1 MATFLELTDTPV
13 NYTGDAGKYLQVD
26 GSEGN
31 VILNVINLT
40 DLNDTNLPAPGTGQ
54 VLTWSAGSSK
64 WIAQDN
70 NPYSAGNGINFGGS
84 GQVINVVAGSSGGLT
99 SNTNGIYITDT
110 GVTAGTYGNATY
122 VPAVTVNSKGQ
133 ITSVTATE
141 ITLTAADSLTAD
153 YVEKV
158 SGTAGQITV
167 TGGTGNKST
176 ATLNL
181 VATGVTAGVYG
192 NTTHAPRITV
202 DTYGRI
208 SSVDAVELQG
218 SGSGGNASLGF
229 SNIHVT
235 GQTSIGAE
243 TLEDDLTI
251 SSGTGMSI
259 TTDANNDIISFGINP
274 TSAAQAMSILNL
286 SDVNAGSISNGQVL
300 VWNNSTSKFEPG
312 AGGGGGGAA
321 DQTLSASGNVIT
333 ISGSNDTVD
342 LTTMLGSVAAGATGA
357 TGPQGPAG
365 STGPQG
371 ATGPA
376 GAGTSGIGSATIS
389 GVDLILTLNDST
401 TVNAGNVKGPA
412 GPQGVAGPTGS
423 TGATGPAGAAGDVD
437 QTLSLNANILTISG
451 SASTVDLAKTQFLYA
466 NQNDFPNASTYH
478 GAIAHSHA
486 DGAMYFAHGGAWVK
500 LQSGTDADAQD
511 LTLSGNV
518 ISLTG
523 QSGNVDLTTALAG
536 SGGGA
541 TTLNGLT
548 DVSTSGVSSGQVLKY
563 NGTSWAPAAD
573 LNSGGGGGG
582 GATVQRF
589 KLNYLSSGNLD
600 DTSDKTSLINSIT
613 VDSATG
619 GDCTVT
625 FDSSVNYPPA
635 SIMVYGYDYT
645 NNKYYAVPL
654 ETTMGLRE
662 IAGGGSSGSPT
673 LFNGSSNI
681 SLKLRLRE
689 AETGASRGG
698 FGTTTHAWIE
708 FVVYD

>member
-1 MATFLELTDTPV
+1 
-13 NYTGDAGKYLQVD
+13 
-26 GSEGN
+26 
-31 VILNVINLT
+31 
-40 DLNDTNLPAPGTGQ
+40 
-54 VLTWSAGSSK
+54 
-64 WIAQDN
+64 
-70 NPYSAGNGINFGGS
+70 
-84 GQVINVVAGSSGGLT
+84 
-99 SNTNGIYITDT
+99 
-110 GVTAGTYGNATY
+110 
-122 VPAVTVNSKGQ
+122 
-133 ITSVTATE
+133 
-141 ITLTAADSLTAD
+141 
-153 YVEKV
+153 
-158 SGTAGQITV
+158 
-167 TGGTGNKST
+167 
-176 ATLNL
+176 
-181 VATGVTAGVYG
+181 
-192 NTTHAPRITV
+192 
-202 DTYGRI
+202 
-208 SSVDAVELQG
+208 
-218 SGSGGNASLGF
+218 
-229 SNIHVT
+229 
-235 GQTSIGAE
+235 
-243 TLEDDLTI
+243 
-251 SSGTGMSI
+251 
-259 TTDANNDIISFGINP
+259 
-274 TSAAQAMSILNL
+274 
-286 SDVNAGSISNGQVL
+286 
-300 VWNNSTSKFEPG
+300 
-312 AGGGGGGAA
+312 
-321 DQTLSASGNVIT
+321 
-333 ISGSNDTVD
+333 
-342 LTTMLGSVAAGATGA
+342 
-357 TGPQGPAG
+357 
-365 STGPQG
+365 
-371 ATGPA
+371 
-376 GAGTSGIGSATIS
+376 
-389 GVDLILTLNDST
+389 
-401 TVNAGNVKGPA
+401 
-412 GPQGVAGPTGS
+412 
-423 TGATGPAGAAGDVD
+423 
-437 QTLSLNANILTISG
+437 
-451 SASTVDLAKTQFLYA
+451 
-466 NQNDFPNASTYH
+466 
-478 GAIAHSHA
+478 
-486 DGAMYFAHGGAWVK
+486 MYFAHGGAWVK